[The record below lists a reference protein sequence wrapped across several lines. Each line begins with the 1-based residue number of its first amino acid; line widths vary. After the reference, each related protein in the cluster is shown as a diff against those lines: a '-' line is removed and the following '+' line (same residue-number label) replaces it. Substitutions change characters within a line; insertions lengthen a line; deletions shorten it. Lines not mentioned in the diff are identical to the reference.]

1 MKAIIKLIAVV
12 AFVFLMS
19 CPLWATNS
27 DSHNVTVAISAINE
41 VNVSGPITMTISTA
55 TAGQQPDPVQDA
67 TSTLDYTTNSAT
79 NKKITAGYTVA
90 DDAGITLEA
99 TVTSTS
105 GNSEGIQTLGTVAV
119 DVITFLSQCV
129 DAGETI
135 TYDATATVDALV
147 GNHVFT
153 VTYTMVDQ

>member
-1 MKAIIKLIAVV
+1 MKAFIKLIVV
-12 AFVFLMS
+12 VVFVSILS
-19 CPLWATNS
+19 CPLWAANS
-27 DSHNVTVAISAINE
+27 DSHDVTVTISAINE
-41 VNVSGPITMTISTA
+41 VNVSGAITMTINSA

-67 TSTLDYTTNSAT
+67 TSTLDYTTNSAS
-79 NKKITAGYTVA
+79 NKKITAAYTVA
-90 DDAGITLEA
+90 DATGITLET

-105 GNSEGIQTLGTVAV
+105 GNSAGQQTLGTVAV

-147 GNHVFT
+147 GDHVFT